1 MGRYFVLEA
10 EIDIKTF
17 AQAEDVY
24 YEVLWQLGP
33 DGGVHLTWFF
43 RAPWV

>member
-10 EIDIKTF
+10 EIDIKAF

-24 YEVLWQLGP
+24 YEILRQLGP
-33 DGGVHLTWFF
+33 ECRVHLT
-43 RAPWV
+43 